1 MADKTIKTEIKIFL
15 RKDGQIGINAG
26 GDLTVISGKE
36 TSKNYNR
43 VLFNYFYGE
52 LVKAGK
58 IKEEA

>member
-1 MADKTIKTEIKIFL
+1 MGEKTITTKINIFL

-58 IKEEA
+58 IKIEV